1 MKCTLSGTPIP
12 LGLRR
17 CRESALGLAVKSQ
30 TRGDAQQAMR
40 DHLVDCGF
48 DYLCTESV
56 EVAIGW
62 LQARGILRG
71 GMVLIG

>member
-12 LGLRR
+12 LGLCR

-30 TRGDAQQAMR
+30 TRGDARQAMR

-48 DYLCTESV
+48 DYFCTEGV
-56 EVAIGW
+56 ELAMGW
-62 LQARGILRG
+62 LQSRGILRG